1 LAPKKEKILYVCSNC
16 GSTSLKWLGKCPDC
30 GSWDSFVEEVEKKS
44 RSGVKNRLK
53 SRKPVSLS
61 SVESDSESRVETRI
75 GEFDRVLGGGVVP
88 GSLVL
93 IGGDPGIGKSTLML
107 QMASSL
113 ASLDKK
119 VLYVSGEES
128 ASQIKLRSERLES
141 SDKILVLTET
151 GLEVVVDCASEIKP
165 DVLIIDSVQ
174 TLYSEELGSAP
185 GSVSQVREAAVRFM
199 EFAKKEGIPTFLVG
213 HVTKE
218 GTIAGPR
225 VLEHMV
231 DTVLYFEGDS
241 GKVYRILRAV
251 KNRFGSTN
259 EIGLFEMKQRG
270 LFGISNPSGVF
281 LSERPVNTAGSSVT
295 ATMEG
300 TRPILIEIQ
309 GLVSNSGFGG
319 PPRRTVVGVELNR
332 LALIIAVMEKKVGI
346 HFSDHDVF
354 VNAAGGVRV
363 SEPASDLAVASAVA
377 SSFFDVPIPEDMIVL
392 GEIGLTGEL
401 RGVTNLEK
409 RIIEAKKLGFKKFVI
424 PENSLS
430 ENGFDGIDLY
440 TAPNLTK
447 AMDLIF
453 SSGQGN

>member
-1 LAPKKEKILYVCSNC
+1 
-16 GSTSLKWLGKCPDC
+16 
-30 GSWDSFVEEVEKKS
+30 
-44 RSGVKNRLK
+44 
-53 SRKPVSLS
+53 
-61 SVESDSESRVETRI
+61 
-75 GEFDRVLGGGVVP
+75 
-88 GSLVL
+88 
-93 IGGDPGIGKSTLML
+93 
-107 QMASSL
+107 
-113 ASLDKK
+113 
-119 VLYVSGEES
+119 
-128 ASQIKLRSERLES
+128 
-141 SDKILVLTET
+141 
-151 GLEVVVDCASEIKP
+151 
-165 DVLIIDSVQ
+165 
-174 TLYSEELGSAP
+174 
-185 GSVSQVREAAVRFM
+185 
-199 EFAKKEGIPTFLVG
+199 
-213 HVTKE
+213 
-218 GTIAGPR
+218 
-225 VLEHMV
+225 
-231 DTVLYFEGDS
+231 
-241 GKVYRILRAV
+241 
-251 KNRFGSTN
+251 
-259 EIGLFEMKQRG
+259 
-270 LFGISNPSGVF
+270 
-281 LSERPVNTAGSSVT
+281 
-295 ATMEG
+295 MEG

>member
-1 LAPKKEKILYVCSNC
+1 MALKKEKILYICSNC
-16 GSTSLKWLGKCPDC
+16 GSRSLKWLGKCPDC
-30 GSWDSFVEEVEKKS
+30 GSWDSFVEEVEKKL
-44 RSGVKNRLK
+44 RPGTKNRLK
-53 SRKPVSLS
+53 TRKPIVLS
-61 SVESDSESRVETRI
+61 SVESDSESRIGTRI
-75 GEFDRVLGGGVVP
+75 EEFDRVLGGGVVP

-113 ASLDKK
+113 ASLGKK

-141 SDKILVLTET
+141 SNKILVLTET
-151 GLEVVVDCASEIKP
+151 GLEIVVACAVEMKP

-174 TLYSEELGSAP
+174 TLYSEDLGSAP

-199 EFAKKEGIPTFLVG
+199 GFAKKEGIPTFLVG

-241 GKVYRILRAV
+241 GNVYRILRAV

-259 EIGLFEMKQRG
+259 EIGLFEMKERG

-319 PPRRTVVGVELNR
+319 PPRRTVVGVEQNR

-377 SSFFDVPIPEDMIVL
+377 SSFFDLPIPEDMIVL

-409 RIIEAKKLGFKKFVI
+409 RIIEAKKLGFKKFVV

-430 ENGFDGIDLY
+430 SKGFKGIEIFSV
-440 TAPNLTK
+440 PNLTK

-453 SSGQGN
+453 SSEQGN

>member
-1 LAPKKEKILYVCSNC
+1 MAGKKTKINFVCSNC
-16 GSTSLKWLGKCPDC
+16 GYSSPKWLGKCPDC
-30 GSWDSFVEEVEKKS
+30 MQWDTFAEEVVAKTGSVIKNKIKKS
-44 RSGVKNRLK
+44 S
-53 SRKPVSLS
+53 PMPLS
-61 SVESDSESRVETRI
+61 SVVSDNESRIKTQI
-75 GEFDRVLGGGVVP
+75 DEFDRVLGGGIVQ

-107 QMASSL
+107 QAASKL
-113 ASLDKK
+113 ASLEKK

-141 SDKILVLTET
+141 SGKVLVLTET
-151 GLEVVVDCASEIKP
+151 NLEIILEIALKEKP
-165 DVLIIDSVQ
+165 DLLVIDSVQ
-174 TLYSEELGSAP
+174 TLFSEEIGSAP
-185 GSVSQVREAAVRFM
+185 GSLSQVREAAVRFM
-199 EFAKKEGIPTFLVG
+199 DFAKKQGIPTFLVG

-218 GTIAGPR
+218 GVIAGPR

-241 GKVYRILRAV
+241 SQVYRILRAV

-270 LFGISNPSGVF
+270 LLGVTNPSGVF
-281 LSERPVNTAGSSVT
+281 LSERPVNVPGSSVT

-319 PPRRTVVGVELNR
+319 PPRRTVVGIEQNR

-377 SSFFDVPIPEDMIVL
+377 SSFFDSPVPEDMIVL
-392 GEIGLTGEL
+392 GEVGLTGEL
-401 RGVTNLEK
+401 RGVNNLEK
-409 RIIEAKKLGFKKFVI
+409 RVLEAKKLGFGKFVL
-424 PENSLS
+424 PENTLTDF
-430 ENGFDGIDLY
+430 NIKGIDIKK
-440 TAPNLTK
+440 APNLGK
-447 AMDLIF
+447 AMELIF
-453 SSGQGN
+453 GQA